1 MVVMEFK
8 ILPIATGIGIDTSSG
23 TDGTEGGTAIPG
35 IPGFNPQNTA
45 TPEQLARPFLW
56 LLIFQGFFT
65 GLIVG
70 KLSEGSM
77 RQGLKHSF
85 ILMVLAIIINT
96 GLKVIVN

>member
-1 MVVMEFK
+1 MEFK
-8 ILPIATGIGIDTSSG
+8 ILPIAAGIGTDFSTNGTSGASA
-23 TDGTEGGTAIPG
+23 GGIPG
-35 IPGFNPQNTA
+35 IAGINPSRAA

-70 KLSEGSM
+70 KLSEGNT

-85 ILMVLAIIINT
+85 ILMVLAIMINT
-96 GLKVIVN
+96 SLKLIVH